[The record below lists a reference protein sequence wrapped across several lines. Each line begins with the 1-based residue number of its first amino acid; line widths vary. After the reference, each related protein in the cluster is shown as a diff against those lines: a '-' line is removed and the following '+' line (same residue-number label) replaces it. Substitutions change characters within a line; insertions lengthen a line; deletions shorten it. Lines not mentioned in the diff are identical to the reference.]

1 MGNGSQLLG
10 VDSSYEQAVKTLFDS
25 IDRGRQPIDLIAPP
39 LLFLMRHSMEL
50 GYKYA
55 IWEIHQI
62 TGEKY
67 DAEAYGKHDLA
78 MLHAALREQ
87 HQKVVVKMN
96 LPDSEVENFEHHCV
110 NTEAGMKK
118 FMAMDSG
125 SFSFRYPIDKKGNIN
140 FRPDETVDLVA
151 MKLLYDDAMILLC
164 ATADV
169 LDQYVEIESYWARD
183 FSP

>member
-1 MGNGSQLLG
+1 
-10 VDSSYEQAVKTLFDS
+10 
-25 IDRGRQPIDLIAPP
+25 
-39 LLFLMRHSMEL
+39 MRHSMEL
-50 GYKYA
+50 GYKYT

-67 DAEAYGKHDLA
+67 DTEAYGKHDLA

-87 HQKVVVKMN
+87 HQKVVMKMN
-96 LPDSEVENFEHHCV
+96 LPDSEVESFEHHCA

-125 SFSFRYPIDKKGNIN
+125 SFSFRYPIDKKGNTN
-140 FRPDETVDLVA
+140 FRPNETVDLVA